1 MLLYRPFVDAHSGL
15 VPTSTH
21 NALNYGIGGSNA
33 AYRSTLDVLEIG
45 GVALH
50 NRPVDVVLAREG
62 AFADRVDAGNVGL
75 GVLKNFVVTFDLGQ
89 AAMYLTPG
97 AEFDDGQLSTVLHA
111 VTSE

>member
-1 MLLYRPFVDAHSGL
+1 
-15 VPTSTH
+15 
-21 NALNYGIGGSNA
+21 
-33 AYRSTLDVLEIG
+33 
-45 GVALH
+45 VA
-50 NRPVDVVLAREG
+50 RAG